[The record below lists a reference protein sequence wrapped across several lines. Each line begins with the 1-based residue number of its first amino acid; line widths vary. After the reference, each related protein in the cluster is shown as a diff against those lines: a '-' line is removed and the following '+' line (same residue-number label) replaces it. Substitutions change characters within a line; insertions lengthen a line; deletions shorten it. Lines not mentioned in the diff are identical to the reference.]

1 MPAPRRRP
9 AARRPSPSTRR
20 RPPAR
25 KGPDLVDRGIDAVGR
40 GVAKLGKAAGRALG
54 RTREI
59 DPAHRR
65 DGLGVVLIVLAVVS
79 AAGIWFGAGGPVGR
93 GISAGI
99 GFVVGRGAIVLPVL
113 LAVAGVVLMGTEPRP
128 DSRPRVALGGFLLA
142 LGVLGLVHL
151 AAHRPDEPALWP
163 TGGGAIGYVA
173 ATPLATGL
181 TAWVAAPVL
190 VLLAGYAI
198 LLLTATPVREVPDRV
213 RRLLGRAPAADAAD
227 AEPET
232 DPVTEAEPVALRRP
246 SRRRQASVADVYRE
260 PDAEPAADAAP
271 DAETAPPRR
280 PKVAPEPTPAPEP
293 EGAVGEQLRLSVQP

>member
-1 MPAPRRRP
+1 PRRRRP
-9 AARRPSPSTRR
+9 PARRPSPATKRR
-20 RPPAR
+20 APAR

-40 GVAKLGKAAGRALG
+40 GIARLGKATGRALG

-65 DGLGVVLIVLAVVS
+65 DGLGVALIVLAVVS

-93 GISAGI
+93 GFSAGI
-99 GFVVGRGAIVLPVL
+99 GYVVGRGAIMLPVL
-113 LAVAGVVLMGTEPRP
+113 LALAGVVIMATEPRP
-128 DSRPRVALGGFLLA
+128 DSRPRTAVGGFLFA

-151 AAHRPDEPALWP
+151 IAHRPDEPALWP

-190 VLLAGYAI
+190 VLLAGYAL

-213 RRLLGRAPAADAAD
+213 RRLLGRAPAAEDAAEDAAD
-227 AEPET
+227 QTTAEA
-232 DPVTEAEPVALRRP
+232 DPV
-246 SRRRQASVADVYRE
+246 
-260 PDAEPAADAAP
+260 
-271 DAETAPPRR
+271 
-280 PKVAPEPTPAPEP
+280 
-293 EGAVGEQLRLSVQP
+293 